1 MGQVSILG
9 DLFRASSWAPRTSY
23 NPGDGFGGT
32 CGPGTQEMLNEPT
45 LVLNRSWVAIST
57 TSVWTALSMV
67 YRGGARVIQPSTYET
82 HDLDSWADLAVPP
95 GDPCIR
101 TVRLRLPVPEIIVLT
116 RNNRMPART
125 VPFSRRNLYRRDG
138 NRCQY
143 CGRRMPTSELSI
155 DHVVPR
161 SRGGRTNW
169 TNCVLA
175 CVPCNVRKGNRLV
188 GEAGMALRR
197 PAVPP
202 TWSPCLAVP
211 VGRRRA
217 SWEKFVSDRYWDL
230 PLES

>member
-1 MGQVSILG
+1 
-9 DLFRASSWAPRTSY
+9 
-23 NPGDGFGGT
+23 
-32 CGPGTQEMLNEPT
+32 MLNEPT

-67 YRGGARVIQPSTYET
+67 YRDVARVIQPSTFET
-82 HDLDSWADLAVPP
+82 HDLDSWADLAVPS

-101 TVRLRLPVPEIIVLT
+101 TVRFEFPVPEIILLT
-116 RNNRMPART
+116 RHNRMPRRT

-143 CGRRMPTSELSI
+143 CGRRMPTSDLSI

-175 CVPCNVRKGNRLV
+175 CIPCNVRKGHRLAR
-188 GEAGMALRR
+188 EAGMSLLRK
-197 PAVPP
+197 PVPP
-202 TWSPCLAVP
+202 RWSPCLTVP

-217 SWEKFVSDRYWDL
+217 SWEKFVSEQYWNVA
-230 PLES
+230 LEED